1 MKLENGNFIWI
12 IENGSR
18 FECPIAIKM
27 AFIRRLKIS
36 PRAAKKLGT

>member
-18 FECPIAIKM
+18 FECPIAINDQTGLYQKVQD
-27 AFIRRLKIS
+27 KS
-36 PRAAKKLGT
+36 